1 MSGVLLSVAF
11 SVLIRIKPI
20 VDAATGPA
28 FLRAGLLALGLVTL
42 LVAAL
47 HADRH
52 RRLSNGC
59 WRTRR
64 WRTWG

>member
-20 VDAATGPA
+20 VDTATGPT
-28 FLRAGLLALGLVTL
+28 FLRTGLVAVGLATL

-47 HADRH
+47 MLTVDAAT
-52 RRLSNGC
+52 SSGC